1 MTIHILRSNAT
12 GKYLSAVL
20 SVMLLAACTVAEP
33 PRERLS
39 VSIEPLSFLVHQIT
53 GDDFEINV
61 LVPPATSPETYE
73 PTPAQMK
80 RVANSAAYVE
90 IGLLDFEHK
99 LERSIRE
106 NMPGVRIVRTAD
118 GVPVLTGEH
127 GHGRGG
133 HGTDPHIWTSPRNLR
148 VMAATLLSQL
158 ESMYPDSTRYREN
171 YERFANRMDSLDHA
185 LQAIFAGG
193 SRTFVIYHPA
203 LSYLARDYGLTQLAI
218 EDEGKEPS
226 GNHIRTL
233 VGEARSARIDRILY
247 QRQFSRSTV
256 EALAA
261 ELSAETVAID
271 PLGYDIPSNLLF
283 IAHSIAQ

>member
-1 MTIHILRSNAT
+1 
-12 GKYLSAVL
+12 
-20 SVMLLAACTVAEP
+20 MLLAACSVAEP
-33 PRERLS
+33 PREQLS
-39 VSIEPLSFLVHQIT
+39 VSIEPLSFLVRQIT

-61 LVPPATSPETYE
+61 LVPPAASPETYE

-118 GVPVLTGEH
+118 SVPVLTGEH
-127 GHGRGG
+127 GHGHDG

-185 LQAIFAGG
+185 LQAIFA
-193 SRTFVIYHPA
+193 
-203 LSYLARDYGLTQLAI
+203 DYGLTQLAI

-226 GNHIRTL
+226 GNHVRTL
-233 VGEARSARIDRILY
+233 VDEARNARISRILY

-256 EALAA
+256 EALAS
-261 ELSAETVAID
+261 ELKAETVAID

-283 IAHSIAQ
+283 IAHSIAHDQTDRTQ

>member
-39 VSIEPLSFLVHQIT
+39 GSIEPLSFLVHQIT

-61 LVPPATSPETYE
+61 LVPPAASPETYE

-80 RVANSAAYVE
+80 RAANSAAYVE
-90 IGLLDFEHK
+90 IGLLDFEQK

-118 GVPVLTGEH
+118 DVPVLTGEH
-127 GHGRGG
+127 GHGHGG

-226 GNHIRTL
+226 GNYIRTL
-233 VGEARSARIDRILY
+233 VGEARSARTDRILY